1 MEKININEEIAE
13 LEELNK
19 DIEKN
24 AEFIAKTEKEILTFM
39 LENGLKKLE
48 LPNGSVIEI
57 ENLE

>member
-1 MEKININEEIAE
+1 MEKFNIDEKIAK

-19 DIEKN
+19 DINEN
-24 AEFIAKTEKEILTFM
+24 AEFIAQTEKEILTFM

-48 LPNGSVIEI
+48 LPNGGVIEI